1 MGMGVDVWL
10 SACLHTNCVIV
21 GLECPKFSFLALLP
35 SPSLPCKG
43 GPPQERVASPR

>member
-21 GLECPKFSFLALLP
+21 GLECPNVSFLALHVP
-35 SPSLPCKG
+35 SPSLPL
-43 GPPQERVASPR
+43 PPL